1 MEIENESFNEFIEGL
16 KSPNREQKLLSIS
29 ALGIL
34 RMKEHAEALVDLLS
48 SPDATIVEQTIE
60 ALGSIGNPSSVKYI
74 IDFVGSDDELLAN
87 SAIRA
92 LSSFDISSVIGVVI
106 HPCTPDLPPAIR
118 KRYLEILSKYG
129 LPSVALLMSEI
140 LGQTTDEDLLTTAI
154 NYFIKFPM
162 PSQHSSLK
170 MLASSANW
178 NISLHANLALSRLND
193 EAAYMQVRRLASSPN
208 TEIKILIAEAI
219 SQHPLFQDRDIFE
232 QFAKDSNII
241 IREAALE
248 GLSVTGTEERIAFI
262 KRGLVK
268 ESDFS
273 FKMKLIEKAEKE
285 ASPLLYNELYNLLQ
299 SSDEQIQ
306 EAAVNAMSAMGD
318 KIVDRILIDFDKMPL
333 IIKEQI
339 VLILGKIGGEK
350 VCPVVSE
357 CLFAKE
363 RWLRINAIEAAAN
376 INNKTLCEDLIKIIS
391 NKDTDI
397 WVMATAVSAIGR
409 TLKEEY
415 VENVAALLDHED
427 ARVRANAVEASSVL
441 RWDKLNEKCLGLLND
456 KNDRVR
462 VNAAIALWKNGD
474 NSVFDALEKMAKS
487 KSRWVRSSA
496 VFALGKIR
504 DKAATPILLTIL
516 ADQEDMV
523 YRNAI
528 NALAE
533 QGDVRALL
541 PMLREMFK
549 GRMTAS
555 FYVRALNRLAET
567 LKTAQ

>member
-1 MEIENESFNEFIEGL
+1 MEENRNDGFNEFIEGL

-34 RMKEHAEALVDLLS
+34 RVKEHSDALIDLLS
-48 SPDATIVEQTIE
+48 SPDQTIVEQTIE
-60 ALGSIGNPSSVKYI
+60 ALGAIGNPSSVKYLA
-74 IDFVGSDDELLAN
+74 DFISSEDELLATAAVN
-87 SAIRA
+87 A
-92 LSSFDISSVIGVVI
+92 LNSFDISSVIGMVI
-106 HPCTPDLPPAIR
+106 HPCSSDLPPIIR
-118 KRYLEILSKYG
+118 KRYLDILSKYG
-129 LPSVALLMSEI
+129 LPAVALLMSEI
-140 LGQTTDEDLLTTAI
+140 LGQTTDEELLVTAI
-154 NYFIKFPM
+154 TYFIKHPM

-193 EAAYMQVRRLASSPN
+193 EAAYMQVRRLAASPN
-208 TEIKILIAEAI
+208 AEVKIIIAEAI
-219 SQHPLFQDRDIFE
+219 ALHPLFQDRDIFE
-232 QFAKDSNII
+232 LFSKDPNII
-241 IREAALE
+241 IRESALE
-248 GLSVTGTEERIAFI
+248 GLSVAGTDERVAYI
-262 KRGLVK
+262 KRGLAK
-268 ESDFS
+268 ESDFN
-273 FKMKLIEKAEKE
+273 FKMSLIAKAEKE
-285 ASPLLYNELYNLLQ
+285 ASPLFYNELYNLLQ

-306 EAAVNAMSAMGD
+306 EAAGNAIAAMGD
-318 KIVDRILIDFDKMPL
+318 KIVDKILTDFDKMPL
-333 IIKEQI
+333 IAKEQI
-339 VLILGKIGGEK
+339 VLVLGKIGGDK
-350 VCPVVSE
+350 VCPVISE

-363 RWLRINAIEAAAN
+363 RWLRINAIDAAAR
-376 INNKTLCEDLIKIIS
+376 INNKELCDDLIKIIS

-397 WVMATAVSAIGR
+397 WVMATAVSALGK
-409 TLKEEY
+409 TKKEEY
-415 VENVAALLDHED
+415 AENVAALLDHED
-427 ARVRANAVEASSVL
+427 ARVRANALEAASTL
-441 RWDKLNEKCLGLLND
+441 HWNKLNEKSAALLND

-474 NSVFDALEKMAKS
+474 ASVFEALEKMAHS

-496 VFALGKIR
+496 VFALGKIK
-504 DKAATPILLTIL
+504 DKAATPILLTII

-541 PMLREMFK
+541 PMLREMYK

-567 LKTAQ
+567 LKS